1 MVIPCLNFN
10 KQLTAKVEKFDL
22 SYGFKLPTY
31 ILLNV
36 CKYFPFP
43 VPLSRLGRMELCYD
57 SWLYCMYMLC
67 IGDPCIIFREYIYSC
82 EQAVE
87 ASCVVYIFEYLHHS
101 ELFVLAKVKYPKF
114 RL

>member
-1 MVIPCLNFN
+1 MTLFCPRKEKLEKSLRTMVIPCLNFN

-57 SWLYCMYMLC
+57 SWLYCIYIC
-67 IGDPCIIFREYIYSC
+67 IC
-82 EQAVE
+82 
-87 ASCVVYIFEYLHHS
+87 CVLGILA
-101 ELFVLAKVKYPKF
+101 LFLGSTFTCVSKL
-114 RL
+114 